1 MSNIRQIS
9 PELAKI
15 AKDELNEVP
24 ERIDEDIIALRTWLQ
39 KQNHL
44 KSRTDDQFLVTF
56 LRGTKY
62 SLERAKE
69 KLDLYHT
76 IRTAVPE
83 ITKNRDVS
91 DPQILELLK
100 LGSFLPLP
108 LTDKPDSP
116 VLVMIRPGV
125 YDPKVHSIQNVMKV
139 SSMIGDLIMRDNDQL
154 GIAGQTVILDLA
166 NTQMAHFLQFNLT
179 FVKKMTMLGQEGTP
193 LRQKGFHYVN
203 TPSGFELVFNMF
215 KGFMSEKN
223 QSRVSR
229 YLFIIL
235 RSIK

>member
-1 MSNIRQIS
+1 MSKIRQIS
-9 PELAKI
+9 PELSKI
-15 AKDELNEVP
+15 AKDELNEIP
-24 ERIDEDIIALRTWLQ
+24 ERIDEDISALRTWLE

-83 ITKNRDVS
+83 ITKNRTFPL
-91 DPQILELLK
+91 DPIILEILK
-100 LGSFLPLP
+100 LGSFVPLP

-116 VLVMIRPGV
+116 VIIMIRPGV
-125 YDPKVHSIQNVMKV
+125 YDPKKYTIQDVMKV
-139 SSMIGDLIMRDNDQL
+139 STMINDILMRDNDQL
-154 GIAGQTVILDLA
+154 GIAGQTAILDLA

-193 LRQKGFHYVN
+193 LRQKGMHYIN

-223 QSRVSR
+223 KSRVS
-229 YLFIIL
+229 
-235 RSIK
+235 

>member
-1 MSNIRQIS
+1 MSNIRHIS

-83 ITKNRDVS
+83 ITKNRDLS
-91 DPQILELLK
+91 NPMILEILK

-116 VLVMIRPGV
+116 VLIMIRPGV
-125 YDPKVHSIQNVMKV
+125 YDPKKYSIQDVMKV
-139 SSMIGDLIMRDNDQL
+139 SYMIGDILMRDNDQL
-154 GIAGQTVILDLA
+154 GVAGQV
-166 NTQMAHFLQFNLT
+166 
-179 FVKKMTMLGQEGTP
+179 
-193 LRQKGFHYVN
+193 
-203 TPSGFELVFNMF
+203 
-215 KGFMSEKN
+215 
-223 QSRVSR
+223 
-229 YLFIIL
+229 
-235 RSIK
+235 